1 MARKFKFTILS
12 FFWKVI
18 FLDIIWYFLTVRSS
32 LPNKVCDKIPQTINF
47 TYAKIEKLNFLPQF
61 EIFCMCGT
69 ILPSVEKWKS
79 IKLPMPISITEHA
92 KFFPLCK
99 LLLTNPT
106 LVLLSKPQKL
116 NYWKKK
122 VLKYNTTH
130 QVAPQLRSMTS
141 SLRNLIW
148 LIQLSLK
155 LKNPL

>member
-1 MARKFKFTILS
+1 MRIWNAIFIENVNLKLLILQKMQ
-12 FFWKVI
+12 FWKCE
-18 FLDIIWYFLTVRSS
+18 FLDKMPIFTPVWSS
-32 LPNKVCDKIPQTINF
+32 IPNKVCDKIPQTINF

-122 VLKYNTTH
+122 F
-130 QVAPQLRSMTS
+130 
-141 SLRNLIW
+141 
-148 LIQLSLK
+148 
-155 LKNPL
+155 